1 VVSQSTHFTLSE
13 SIRNRAGNG
22 GSLARGLS
30 MMLPLLEKWV
40 KQNKPFVPLLEQ
52 LPERPGPSIL
62 SGNSGFSD

>member
-1 VVSQSTHFTLSE
+1 
-13 SIRNRAGNG
+13 
-22 GSLARGLS
+22 
-30 MMLPLLEKWV
+30 MLPLLEKWV